1 MCIVLPWSLDFLS
14 QPIYTMIYMSNVFLC
29 LILFAILAAILS
41 SPWFKGI
48 TGEFIVNIS
57 AKLMLDKNEYHL
69 IKNVTLPVENGTTQ
83 IDHVIVSIYGVFV
96 VETKNMKGWI
106 FWNENKNIW
115 TQKIYKHSIKFQNP
129 LYQNYKHVKTI
140 QSLLGLN
147 DQQVHS
153 VVVFV
158 GESTFKTEMPENV
171 TYGFGYIRFIKSK
184 NKLVLYAASYLI
196 TE

>member
-1 MCIVLPWSLDFLS
+1 VVHCAV
-14 QPIYTMIYMSNVFLC
+14 C
-29 LILFAILAAILS
+29 
-41 SPWFKGI
+41 
-48 TGEFIVNIS
+48 NIS
-57 AKLMLDKNEYHL
+57 TNQ
-69 IKNVTLPVENGTTQ
+69 NQ
-83 IDHVIVSIYGVFV
+83 
-96 VETKNMKGWI
+96 
-106 FWNENKNIW
+106 NIW